1 MAPFKR
7 KSCTTVGT
15 SGHFLNA
22 ETSDSLLPSINIISD
37 TDLSSTSS
45 LCIGKGRFGTCY
57 LQILCHYTVC
67 VKVSNSTNKTA
78 FIHEANILSGFTHKN
93 LPFLFGVCI
102 GRSPSIVTS
111 FHGFDYQSITL
122 HDALYTQ
129 SVQIKNLVM
138 DIKCVTILQEIICG
152 LEQLHTKHE
161 ILHNDLK
168 EASGCYVV
176 SQARPNPKSGE
187 GSGHSLYISL
197 YYRNAIIV
205 MNFIIKTCQLH
216 LIKMAIASANKS
228 NIQTLKM
235 HLPILCS
242 FKTLHLI
249 FHKRD

>member
-1 MAPFKR
+1 MENIILRDPKCRISRLRHLKR

-102 GRSPSIVTS
+102 GGSPSIVTS
-111 FHGFDYQSITL
+111 FHGFDNQSITL

-138 DIKCVTILQEIICG
+138 DIKWVTILQEIICG

-161 ILHNDLK
+161 ILHNDLTG
-168 EASGCYVV
+168 ASGCYADHLKELVL
-176 SQARPNPKSGE
+176 R
-187 GSGHSLYISL
+187 HY
-197 YYRNAIIV
+197 
-205 MNFIIKTCQLH
+205 NFLIRH
-216 LIKMAIASANKS
+216 LNFTPA
-228 NIQTLKM
+228 
-235 HLPILCS
+235 
-242 FKTLHLI
+242 
-249 FHKRD
+249 